1 MTSPSM
7 DMSELSDYAENLIS
21 PTLSTIDGV
30 AQVIVYGQKRYAV
43 RVRPFST
50 HEEAAASAKGGAT
63 LSVVAEADD
72 L

>member
-1 MTSPSM
+1 MTRLVELGRTLAEGM
-7 DMSELSDYAENLIS
+7 DGIN
-21 PTLSTIDGV
+21 P
-30 AQVIVYGQKRYAV
+30 RYAV